1 MRAIHLPSFKPLKLS
16 KFLLLGIAVGLIA
29 IHLSLNW
36 RLTTDF
42 NQVLTRFL
50 IWVAV
55 CYRVWNKRDTFT
67 LKSSFPF
74 SFLGTFLIALLLIKS
89 TSPTTN
95 LIHISPLISAG
106 GLSLIASGFKGLKQ
120 YSFELIILLLI
131 GLPYV
136 TILGL
141 VDLSEL
147 TAKFAA
153 FILFYLGFEVSRQ
166 GVNITLPTGIV
177 EVYPACSGM
186 KNILEMWE
194 IALLVLLM
202 FPLDGR
208 KKFLVPVAAIFLGFV
223 VNGVRV
229 AVMAHLTAS
238 SNEQAFE
245 YWHTGDGS
253 LIFSMISFLI
263 FWLFCHFLLRLD
275 ESENQNSAKF

>member
-1 MRAIHLPSFKPLKLS
+1 MRAIHFPSIKPLSTSKL
-16 KFLLLGIAVGLIA
+16 LLLGIAVGLIT

-36 RLTTDF
+36 RLTADF

-50 IWVAV
+50 IWVTV
-55 CYRVWNKRDTFT
+55 CYRLWNQRNT
-67 LKSSFPF
+67 LNLKTELIS
-74 SFLGTFLIALLLIKS
+74 SFLGTLIIASILLRS
-89 TSPTTN
+89 TSPSTN
-95 LIHISPLISAG
+95 FIHILPFIAAT

-120 YSFELIILLLI
+120 YRLELIILFFI
-131 GLPYV
+131 AIPYI
-136 TILGL
+136 TLLGL
-141 VDLSEL
+141 VDISEF
-147 TAKFAA
+147 TAKFAN
-153 FILFYLGFEVSRQ
+153 FILLYLGFEVSRQ
-166 GVNITLPTGIV
+166 GVNIILPTGIV

-186 KNILEMWE
+186 KNILDMWE

-202 FPLDGR
+202 FPTNNR
-208 KKFLVPVAAIFLGFV
+208 KKILVPVAAIFLGFV

-229 AVMAHLTAS
+229 AVMTPLAAS

-275 ESENQNSAKF
+275 KSENQNSAKI